1 AVNGRSM
8 SMLSPLSSS
17 IYALNVPDNSIT
29 QKKLATDYVSS
40 ISINGQQITN
50 KGSGLNIVGG
60 DGVSLTF
67 DPGTQSLLIGASG
80 LTESARDKSKG
91 NYVLTA
97 NSSVHWSEAGN
108 NITCNSSAW
117 LGTSTTT
124 SVNDIVIMTDDNV
137 AVKIM
142 SL

>member
-1 AVNGRSM
+1 LMLGDELHPLPALALLDRPLWMGVAVNGRSM

-80 LTESARDKSKG
+80 LTESARD
-91 NYVLTA
+91 
-97 NSSVHWSEAGN
+97 
-108 NITCNSSAW
+108 
-117 LGTSTTT
+117 
-124 SVNDIVIMTDDNV
+124 
-137 AVKIM
+137 
-142 SL
+142 